1 MGSKL
6 PGEIAM
12 VILCD
17 HSVPFRIVC
26 NNHCELFL
34 SLMRIFRTQNKERR
48 YTWLQILY
56 VNYLSQ
62 AG

>member
-1 MGSKL
+1 
-6 PGEIAM
+6 
-12 VILCD
+12 
-17 HSVPFRIVC
+17 
-26 NNHCELFL
+26 
-34 SLMRIFRTQNKERR
+34 MRIFRTQNKERR